1 MMILSPVHAEE
12 DLTRAWLRNVLI
24 LQADV
29 PRLVE
34 DRCQVVRGCG
44 VGCHLDFLSFGMV
57 AVKHYR
63 LLRKPHTECALD
75 CFPKTSQSCFE
86 GDGLQ

>member
-1 MMILSPVHAEE
+1 MILSPVHAEE
-12 DLTRAWLRNVLI
+12 DLARTWLGNVLI

-34 DRCQVVRGCG
+34 DCCQVVRGCG
-44 VGCHLDFLSFGMV
+44 VGRHLDFLSFGRV
-57 AVKHYR
+57 AVMKHYR

-86 GDGLQ
+86 GDGL